1 MSAAMSIRQHW
12 SQRRPR
18 LILQGWQTLQL
29 LKLCCWHLRYW
40 SYRGVIT
47 SSVRQ
52 SLIYCHC
59 YTVSV
64 GCNVSQ
70 SSCYWNHITFFSKTV
85 VCTKFSNYTV
95 KDQNPTRT
103 RVNVNSLIRAGPSV
117 LLMSPAW
124 RTGRAVLGRA
134 RNIKYLSHQT
144 KEVFWRSYSCVLAEC
159 TWSTR
164 VGSFVW
170 DSQLLSCV
178 HNFKNFSA
186 HIIFTFIKSNKES
199 NCKLQL
205 PESQIHIE
213 SRQVR

>member
-124 RTGRAVLGRA
+124 RTGRAMLGRA

-144 KEVFWRSYSCVLAEC
+144 KTQRGVLEVVLLC
-159 TWSTR
+159 PSWVYMKHTGGFIR
-164 VGSFVW
+164 VRLTTSV
-170 DSQLLSCV
+170 LC
-178 HNFKNFSA
+178 A
-186 HIIFTFIKSNKES
+186 
-199 NCKLQL
+199 
-205 PESQIHIE
+205 
-213 SRQVR
+213 